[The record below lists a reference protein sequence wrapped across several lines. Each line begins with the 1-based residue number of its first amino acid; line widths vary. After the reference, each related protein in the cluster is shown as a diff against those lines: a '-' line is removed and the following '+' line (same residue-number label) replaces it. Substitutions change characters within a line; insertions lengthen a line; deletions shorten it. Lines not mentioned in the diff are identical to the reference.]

1 MPTGAAPDEIA
12 RLIHGYNNHLS
23 ALQKQAAAAEE
34 LRQAKTAA
42 ESANVAKS
50 RFLAT
55 MSHEIRTPM
64 NGILG
69 MAQMLLAPNLQ
80 TRERENYVNT
90 ILSSGQTLLALLNDI
105 LDISKIEADKIHLEA
120 VLTDPAQLLGEI
132 QALFANQ
139 ASAKNLALEQQW
151 LGPAGQHYLLDTHR
165 LRQMIVNLAGNG
177 IKFTERGMVRLEG
190 RELTRDGDQ
199 ADLEFSVTDTGLGIA
214 PDQQA
219 LLFQPF
225 SQADSSTTRR
235 FGGSGLG
242 LSIVRSLA
250 HLMHGDVGVS
260 STLGQGSRFWFRI
273 RVTCSSE
280 RLEQHSTAVAPTS
293 AGTSADRQ
301 VGGKVLV

>member
-1 MPTGAAPDEIA
+1 
-12 RLIHGYNNHLS
+12 LS

-80 TRERENYVNT
+80 TKERENYVNT

-105 LDISKIEADKIHLEA
+105 LDISKIEADKVHLEA

-190 RELTRDGDQ
+190 RELK
-199 ADLEFSVTDTGLGIA
+199 
-214 PDQQA
+214 
-219 LLFQPF
+219 
-225 SQADSSTTRR
+225 
-235 FGGSGLG
+235 
-242 LSIVRSLA
+242 
-250 HLMHGDVGVS
+250 
-260 STLGQGSRFWFRI
+260 
-273 RVTCSSE
+273 
-280 RLEQHSTAVAPTS
+280 
-293 AGTSADRQ
+293 AGR
-301 VGGKVLV
+301 